1 MTYRISEGV
10 KIIQVQAFRFLK
22 FNEGNERSNHKYINH
37 IRERERERES
47 LTFKIKR
54 KRNHVFIDRNQTLIM
69 SIITIQKHDDI
80 TS

>member
-37 IRERERERES
+37 IRERERERERETN
-47 LTFKIKR
+47 LQ
-54 KRNHVFIDRNQTLIM
+54 NQKEKKSCFHRSKSNTNYEYNYDLE
-69 SIITIQKHDDI
+69 T
-80 TS
+80 